1 MKRPLASVMTTTAI
15 GALALAAC
23 GGSGTTKATSAASST
38 STVAVADTSRVQI
51 GTTHTSLGT
60 VLVAGPKRLTV
71 YMFEADKGGT
81 SACSGACAQLWPPV
95 ITSGE
100 PATEGGAIASKL
112 STITRSDGS
121 KQVTYDG
128 HPLYYFVKD
137 SATGET
143 HGQGVDGF
151 GGHWYVLA
159 PDGNAILGTGSRP
172 HASSKPTPA
181 ASSSARANESPPPEE
196 TPAPRATHEERPR
209 EERPAEERPAEEK
222 PAEERPAPEQAAP
235 MPEGDEGIP
244 QGNGGDHDGDN
255 NGGPSDGDGNI

>member
-38 STVAVADTSRVQI
+38 SAVAVANSSPVQI

-81 SACSGACAQLWPPV
+81 STCSGACAQLWPPV

-100 PATEGGAIASKL
+100 PAAEGGATASKL

-121 KQVTYDG
+121 KQVTYNDIR
-128 HPLYYFVKD
+128 
-137 SATGET
+137 STT
-143 HGQGVDGF
+143 
-151 GGHWYVLA
+151 
-159 PDGNAILGTGSRP
+159 S
-172 HASSKPTPA
+172 
-181 ASSSARANESPPPEE
+181 
-196 TPAPRATHEERPR
+196 
-209 EERPAEERPAEEK
+209 
-222 PAEERPAPEQAAP
+222 
-235 MPEGDEGIP
+235 
-244 QGNGGDHDGDN
+244 
-255 NGGPSDGDGNI
+255 